1 MPLATHNSQQI
12 NSQTRTPPLRDR
24 HSSVALRFPFR
35 SLQFRWIRAFY
46 RMWCHPQHTLF
57 LIKKVT
63 EAAIQSATTSANI
76 ISSAMFSLAAFYG
89 SELNFLLLTSYIQ
102 LKAVSSCS
110 WVLKNHTC
118 FELYMARPILFDIS
132 ERHVDRARVGNG
144 QCPTI
149 LSSLGDPVPH
159 VRLALLL
166 GWVRLFAEH
175 WPLW

>member
-1 MPLATHNSQQI
+1 
-12 NSQTRTPPLRDR
+12 
-24 HSSVALRFPFR
+24 
-35 SLQFRWIRAFY
+35 
-46 RMWCHPQHTLF
+46 
-57 LIKKVT
+57 
-63 EAAIQSATTSANI
+63 
-76 ISSAMFSLAAFYG
+76 MFSLAAFYG

-118 FELYMARPILFDIS
+118 FELNMARPILFDIS

-166 GWVRLFAEH
+166 G
-175 WPLW
+175 